1 MTMQKKWDTDSTCKL
16 QKHKRFTH
24 SCKLWLNLCS
34 FRWLSSRLNLVS
46 NLKPL
51 GSSSTNKDQS
61 MVNYYQ
67 SSTFGCPYLLYEDH
81 CGWWLFQ
88 KIFFLLML
96 FLFPRN
102 SFEQSWTCFLE
113 SSTDLQ
119 NTKDKSFSF
128 YMFIFYL
135 LFHNHSMH

>member
-1 MTMQKKWDTDSTCKL
+1 MTMQKKWDTDSNCKL

-61 MVNYYQ
+61 MVSYYQ
-67 SSTFGCPYLLYEDH
+67 SSAFGCPYLLYEDH

-88 KIFFLLML
+88 KIFFLLI